1 MSAIDWIAMSSLTRV
16 GCHCLH
22 VLMCGMHHCLV
33 PKWKFLGQYYYLFKP
48 NGNKESSLLLY
59 KFLLLDKERLVRGS
73 CQLPPT
79 SFIFRN

>member
-1 MSAIDWIAMSSLTRV
+1 MSAIDWIAYVIAYTRRMSLLTCADVWHASL
-16 GCHCLH
+16 LSAK
-22 VLMCGMHHCLV
+22 M
-33 PKWKFLGQYYYLFKP
+33 KFLGQYYYLFEP